1 MTSSHA
7 AAVTHRPD
15 PLGHFGAWGGRFVPE
30 VLMAALDQLTE
41 AFEDAIEDPSFNAEL
56 DALRRDYAG
65 RPTPLFP
72 ARRLSE
78 QLGLQV
84 WLKRED
90 LLHTGA
96 RRRAVPHLHPIGRR
110 GTARPPGR
118 ALVRHQGD
126 FPTSGPRRP

>member
-1 MTSSHA
+1 MSSHGA
-7 AAVTHRPD
+7 GVAHRPD

-41 AFEDAIEDPSFNAEL
+41 AFEDAVQDPSFTAEL

-65 RPTPLFP
+65 RPTPLFC
-72 ARRLSE
+72 AQRLSE
-78 QLGLQV
+78 ELGLRV

-96 RRRAVPHLHPIGRR
+96 HKLNNS
-110 GTARPPGR
+110 
-118 ALVRHQGD
+118 L
-126 FPTSGPRRP
+126 